1 MEDDI
6 LQIEAAA
13 SRAMV
18 PARPGPRTGPAMDPL
33 HGTNEMVI
41 YRGGQPQMPPSSQG
55 AIEGPSFPA
64 LTHHNPETALML
76 QGNYFDQLLT
86 KGATGL
92 LKL

>member
-92 LKL
+92 L